1 MLSFLGIGGA
11 FATDLKNCAAFY
23 KESDYLL
30 LIDCGENIFE
40 EIIKKKLLDNIDKLY
55 IIITHF
61 HTDHIGSLGT
71 LLFYCDKINISLIK
85 IIYPNKNEIIK
96 FLNMIGTEKCIYEV
110 LIPDEFKEFSI
121 KEVKQQ
127 HSIMEAYGYLINI
140 NNKKIYYSGDTKTI
154 PNEIIEKFYNDEI
167 DYFYQDVRLDENDY
181 HISLKELNNIVSFDK
196 RYKVNCMHFNSY
208 NEMNIVKQNGYKLVK
223 KIR

>member
-1 MLSFLGIGGA
+1 MLSFLGVGGA

-23 KESDYLL
+23 KESGSLL

-40 EIIKKKLLDNIDKLY
+40 EIIKKKLLDNVDKLY

-71 LLFYCDKINISLIK
+71 LLFYCDKINISSIK

-110 LIPDEFKEFSI
+110 LIPDEFNEFLI

-154 PNEIIEKFYNDEI
+154 PAGIIEKFYNDEI
-167 DYFYQDVRLDENDY
+167 DYFYQDVRIDENDY

-208 NEMNIVKQNGYKLVK
+208 NDMNIIKQNGYKLVK